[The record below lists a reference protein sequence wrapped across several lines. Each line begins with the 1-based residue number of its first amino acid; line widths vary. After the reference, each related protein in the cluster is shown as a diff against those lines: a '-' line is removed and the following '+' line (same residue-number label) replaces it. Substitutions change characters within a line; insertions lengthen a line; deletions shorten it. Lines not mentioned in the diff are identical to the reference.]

1 MDKET
6 HKKLTANFP
15 KSVVKKAPQGKY
27 GDYVP
32 HHIYTKRLV
41 DVVGGKYNFTY
52 DIIRDKDN
60 AVVGAKCTLEIAD
73 LGIVQEV
80 GDVDRHALARNLTE
94 SEILK
99 LAVSDGIKRCCMR
112 FGIGLELWVGDMTE
126 EEHYAGAGIM
136 TTSNIVEKPTG
147 MTKKKPA
154 AQEITKSPSSLTE
167 PQLKEMVFSMCNEDK
182 DFAKKCYQTQMT
194 RFKMDKSISDN
205 VGDWSNDNVD
215 KFLKLVEDYVDK
227 FKNEFEKR
235 AGNTEV
241 VNNIIETLGN
251 IEEKES
257 EKDMA
262 DIPSGKWEQDPISD
276 GQKNFINSLIE
287 QAIDAG
293 KDELGA
299 EAKKYLASGEATKGN
314 ASAMIDKLKSALS

>member
-1 MDKET
+1 MAKFNLENYETVEDRLKQYWKDNPNGRIWTEVVHETEDGSCVTIRALVYINADDSNPISTGIAQETKGQGGFANTDAWVENCETSAIGRALANWKYQGTGKARPSQQEMSKVGNSKENVGKKET
-6 HKKLTANFP
+6 P
-15 KSVVKKAPQGKY
+15 
-27 GDYVP
+27 
-32 HHIYTKRLV
+32 
-41 DVVGGKYNFTY
+41 
-52 DIIRDKDN
+52 
-60 AVVGAKCTLEIAD
+60 
-73 LGIVQEV
+73 
-80 GDVDRHALARNLTE
+80 
-94 SEILK
+94 
-99 LAVSDGIKRCCMR
+99 
-112 FGIGLELWVGDMTE
+112 
-126 EEHYAGAGIM
+126 
-136 TTSNIVEKPTG
+136 
-147 MTKKKPA
+147 KKKQV
-154 AQEITKSPSSLTE
+154 AQEIGKSPSSLTE

-194 RFKMDKSISDN
+194 RFKMDKSISEN
-205 VGDWSNDNVD
+205 VGEWSNDNVD

-262 DIPSGKWEQDPISD
+262 DIPEGKWMDDPISD

-287 QAIDAG
+287 QAIDSG
-293 KDELGA
+293 QDELGA

>member
-1 MDKET
+1 MAKFNLENYETVEDRLKQYWKDNPNGRIWTEVVHETEDGSCVTIRALVYINADDSNPISTGIAQETKGQGGFANTDAWVENCETSAIGRALANWKYQGSGKARPSQQEMSKVGNSNDNLGKKET
-6 HKKLTANFP
+6 P
-15 KSVVKKAPQGKY
+15 
-27 GDYVP
+27 
-32 HHIYTKRLV
+32 
-41 DVVGGKYNFTY
+41 
-52 DIIRDKDN
+52 
-60 AVVGAKCTLEIAD
+60 
-73 LGIVQEV
+73 
-80 GDVDRHALARNLTE
+80 
-94 SEILK
+94 
-99 LAVSDGIKRCCMR
+99 
-112 FGIGLELWVGDMTE
+112 
-126 EEHYAGAGIM
+126 
-136 TTSNIVEKPTG
+136 
-147 MTKKKPA
+147 KKKPV
-154 AQEITKSPSSLTE
+154 AQESTKSPSSLTE

-257 EKDMA
+257 EEDMA
-262 DIPSGKWEQDPISD
+262 DIPDGKWKEDPISD

-293 KDELGA
+293 QDELGA

>member
-1 MDKET
+1 MAKFNLENYETVEDRLKQYWKDNPNGRIWTEVVHETEDGSCVTIRALVYINADDSNPISTGIAQETKGQGGFANTDAWVENCETSAIGRALANWKYQGTGKARPSQQEMSKVGNSKDNVGKKET
-6 HKKLTANFP
+6 P
-15 KSVVKKAPQGKY
+15 
-27 GDYVP
+27 
-32 HHIYTKRLV
+32 
-41 DVVGGKYNFTY
+41 
-52 DIIRDKDN
+52 
-60 AVVGAKCTLEIAD
+60 
-73 LGIVQEV
+73 
-80 GDVDRHALARNLTE
+80 
-94 SEILK
+94 
-99 LAVSDGIKRCCMR
+99 
-112 FGIGLELWVGDMTE
+112 
-126 EEHYAGAGIM
+126 
-136 TTSNIVEKPTG
+136 
-147 MTKKKPA
+147 KKKQV
-154 AQEITKSPSSLTE
+154 AQEIGKSPSSLTE

-194 RFKMDKSISDN
+194 RFKMDKSISEN
-205 VGDWSNDNVD
+205 VGEWSNDNVD

-262 DIPSGKWEQDPISD
+262 DIPEGKWMDDPISD

-287 QAIDAG
+287 QAIDSG
-293 KDELGA
+293 QDELGA

>member
-60 AVVGAKCTLEIAD
+60 AVVGAKCTLEIDD
-73 LGIVQEV
+73 LGTVQEV

-112 FGIGLELWVGDMTE
+112 FGIGLELWTGDTTE
-126 EEHYAGAGIM
+126 EEHYAGE
-136 TTSNIVEKPTG
+136 VEQVVKQP
-147 MTKKKPA
+147 KKKEI

-182 DFAKKCYQTQMT
+182 DFAKKCYQTSMT

-227 FKNEFEKR
+227 FKNEFAKR

-241 VNNIIETLGN
+241 VNNIIETMGN
-251 IEEKES
+251 VKEKES
-257 EKDMA
+257 EEDMS
-262 DIPSGKWEQDPISD
+262 DIPDGKWKEDPISD

-287 QAIDAG
+287 QCIDAG
-293 KDELGA
+293 QDELGA

>member
-60 AVVGAKCTLEIAD
+60 AVVGAKCTLEIDD
-73 LGIVQEV
+73 LGTVQEV

-112 FGIGLELWVGDMTE
+112 FGIGLELWTGPITE
-126 EEHYAGAGIM
+126 EEHYAGAGMM
-136 TTSNIVEKPTG
+136 TLSKNVEKPTG
-147 MTKKKPA
+147 MTKKKPV
-154 AQEITKSPSSLTE
+154 AQEITKSPSSITE
-167 PQLKEMVFSMCNEDK
+167 GQLKEMVFSMCNEDK
-182 DFAKKCYQTQMT
+182 NFAKKCYDTSIT
-194 RFKMDKSISDN
+194 RLKMDKNISDN
-205 VGDWSNDNVD
+205 VAEWSNDNVD
-215 KFLKLVEDYVDK
+215 KFLLLVESYVTK
-227 FKNEFEKR
+227 FKKEFEDR

-241 VNNIIETLGN
+241 VNNIIDTLGN
-251 IEEKES
+251 VEEKES
-257 EKDMA
+257 EEDMA
-262 DIPSGKWEQDPISD
+262 DIPEGKWMEDPISD
-276 GQKNFINSLIE
+276 GQKNFIESLIT
-287 QAIDAG
+287 QAIDSG
-293 KDELGA
+293 LDELGA

>member
-1 MDKET
+1 MAKFNLENYETVEDRLKQYWKDNPNGRIWTEVVHETEDGSCVTIRALVYINADDSNPISTGIAQETKGQGGFANTDAWVENCETSAIGRALANWKYQGSGKARPSQQEMSKVGNSNDNVGKKET
-6 HKKLTANFP
+6 P
-15 KSVVKKAPQGKY
+15 
-27 GDYVP
+27 
-32 HHIYTKRLV
+32 
-41 DVVGGKYNFTY
+41 
-52 DIIRDKDN
+52 
-60 AVVGAKCTLEIAD
+60 
-73 LGIVQEV
+73 
-80 GDVDRHALARNLTE
+80 
-94 SEILK
+94 
-99 LAVSDGIKRCCMR
+99 
-112 FGIGLELWVGDMTE
+112 
-126 EEHYAGAGIM
+126 
-136 TTSNIVEKPTG
+136 
-147 MTKKKPA
+147 KKKPV
-154 AQEITKSPSSLTE
+154 AQESTKSPSSLTE

-182 DFAKKCYQTQMT
+182 DFAKKCYDTSMT

-257 EKDMA
+257 EEDMA
-262 DIPSGKWEQDPISD
+262 DIPDGKWKEDPISD